1 MESLIADKL
10 SLPETGGTFDAASY
24 LKPELAVCL
33 DGDKATLAD
42 PLVASLAASLAR
54 SYQLSTDEEYAG
66 TIVRFCRGIC
76 DLRSASCD
84 LRAASCELRS
94 GMCELGAAIC
104 DFRSAIWE
112 LRSAIWGDLQS
123 GVISD
128 LRSGLPR
135 DPPLVIF
142 RSERCKGV

>member
-42 PLVASLAASLAR
+42 PLVVSLAASLAR

-94 GMCELGAAIC
+94 GMCEEGAAIW
-104 DFRSAIWE
+104 D
-112 LRSAIWGDLQS
+112 
-123 GVISD
+123 V
-128 LRSGLPR
+128 
-135 DPPLVIF
+135 
-142 RSERCKGV
+142 